1 MGSRAATQLRME
13 GNFNHSYFEESRE
26 KIQIAARGHANS
38 LLFFFF
44 FFPINSNETQDY
56 KNMSRH
62 CRHTKHLR
70 KHTLC
75 IQNRGGRD

>member
-38 LLFFFF
+38 LLFFF
-44 FFPINSNETQDY
+44 PINSNETQDY

-62 CRHTKHLR
+62 CWHTKHLH